1 MAKDM
6 DFDDEDGDERETPPR
21 RSSAPR
27 YGPFLT
33 IAVAILM
40 LFGAASRFGKS
51 ETGSW
56 LNLDFLASRSI
67 EQDRLRLQEQRN
79 LTLVTLGAVPTAS
92 HQNTA
97 PAPDLAMAAPL
108 QARAVLPPSRG
119 EFDLETFELEQ
130 RERQRREQGIP
141 LSMPVQTGGGGV
153 PANDPDPVTHFDP
166 VPEAQPTVSAGTVY
180 VVRQGDNWVKI
191 GKATGKKWQE
201 IQNANPTSKNGLRVG
216 MKLVIP

>member
-6 DFDDEDGDERETPPR
+6 DFDDEDDDEREAPPR
-21 RSSAPR
+21 RSSPPR

-40 LFGAASRFGKS
+40 LFGAMSRFGKS

-79 LTLVTLGAVPTAS
+79 LTLVTLGAVPTS
-92 HQNTA
+92 QPHD
-97 PAPDLAMAAPL
+97 PGPGPDLAMAAPL
-108 QARAVLPPSRG
+108 QARTVLPPSRG
-119 EFDLETFELEQ
+119 EFDLEAFEVEQ
-130 RERQRREQGIP
+130 RERQRREQGIQ
-141 LSMPVQTGGGGV
+141 LSMPGQTGAGAGTGPESG
-153 PANDPDPVTHFDP
+153 PATHFDP

-191 GKATGKKWQE
+191 GKATGTKWQD
-201 IQNANPTSKNGLRVG
+201 IQNANPSSKNGLRAG

>member
-1 MAKDM
+1 MARDM
-6 DFDDEDGDERETPPR
+6 DFDDEDDEEREAPPR
-21 RSSAPR
+21 RSSPPR

-79 LTLVTLGAVPTAS
+79 LTLVTLGAVPTR
-92 HQNTA
+92 A
-97 PAPDLAMAAPL
+97 PDPGPGPDLAMAAPL
-108 QARAVLPPSRG
+108 QNRAVLPPSRG
-119 EFDLETFELEQ
+119 EFDLETFEVEQ
-130 RERQRREQGIP
+130 RERQRREQGGIQ
-141 LSMPVQTGGGGV
+141 LSMPVQTSPTAGSGF
-153 PANDPDPVTHFDP
+153 DPDPASHFDP
-166 VPEAQPTVSAGTVY
+166 VPEAQPSVSAGTVY
-180 VVRQGDNWVKI
+180 VVREGDNWVKI

-201 IQNANPTSKNGLRVG
+201 IQNANSTSKNGLRVG
-216 MKLVIP
+216 MKLVIL